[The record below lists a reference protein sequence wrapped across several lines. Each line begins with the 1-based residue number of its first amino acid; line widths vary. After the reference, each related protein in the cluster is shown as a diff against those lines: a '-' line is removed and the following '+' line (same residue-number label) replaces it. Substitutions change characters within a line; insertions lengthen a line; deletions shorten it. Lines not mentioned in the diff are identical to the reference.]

1 MNNKLIIAA
10 AGAGKTTYII
20 DEALKLVDKKIL
32 ITTYTEANEQEIKN
46 KIINIKGY
54 VPSNI
59 KIQTWFSFLIK
70 HGIKPYQSVMFECN
84 INGIFMINTKSGV
97 RYDKRGKKRY
107 FSDKDKENFFNINDR
122 IYSDKISK
130 LAFLVNKKSNG
141 AIINRLM
148 KIFDNIFI
156 DEIQDMAGY
165 DLDFIKLLLES
176 SINICMVGDIRQT
189 VYSTHFEQKNKQY
202 KYANLL
208 NYFKKECK
216 NIKLEIDDSTLNG
229 SYRNCKEICYFANKL
244 YEEYAEVI
252 SLNNDE
258 VEHTGVFYIKQEAIE
273 KYLLTYRP
281 VQLIYDKRTKANKN
295 YTVYN
300 FGESKGLTF
309 DRVLIYPTE
318 EMLKWFKTYNN
329 ELKEQTK
336 AKLYVAITRAKYSIA
351 IVDTFDIKA
360 THNDILYYQE

>member
-1 MNNKLIIAA
+1 MSNKLIIAA

-20 DEALKLVDKKIL
+20 NEAVKLEDKKIL
-32 ITTYTEANEQEIKN
+32 ITTFTEANEQEIKN
-46 KIINIKGY
+46 KIIKIKGY
-54 VPSNI
+54 IPSNI
-59 KIQTWFSFLIK
+59 TVQTWFSFLIK
-70 HGIKPYQSVMFECN
+70 HGIKPYQSVMFECK
-84 INGIFMINTKSGV
+84 INGVFMTNTKSGLKYKTKY
-97 RYDKRGKKRY
+97 RPIYY
-107 FSDKDKENFFNINDR
+107 SDNEIKNFFNDKYR

-176 SINICMVGDIRQT
+176 NINICMVGDIRQT
-189 VYSTHFEQKNKQY
+189 VYSTHYEQKNKQY
-202 KYANLL
+202 KNANLL

-216 NIKLEIDDSTLNG
+216 NIKIEIDNSTLNR
-229 SYRNCKEICYFANKL
+229 SYRNCKEICYLANKL

-258 VEHTGVFYIKQEAIE
+258 AEHKGVFYIKQEDIE
-273 KYLLTYRP
+273 KYLLKYKP
-281 VQLIYDKRTKANKN
+281 IQLIYDSKTNVNKN
-295 YTVYN
+295 YITYN
-300 FGESKGLTF
+300 FGLSKGLTF
-309 DRVLIYPTE
+309 DRVLIYPTKDI
-318 EMLKWFKTYNN
+318 LKWFKTYNIK
-329 ELKEQTK
+329 LKEQTK

-351 IVDTFDIKA
+351 S
-360 THNDILYYQE
+360 L